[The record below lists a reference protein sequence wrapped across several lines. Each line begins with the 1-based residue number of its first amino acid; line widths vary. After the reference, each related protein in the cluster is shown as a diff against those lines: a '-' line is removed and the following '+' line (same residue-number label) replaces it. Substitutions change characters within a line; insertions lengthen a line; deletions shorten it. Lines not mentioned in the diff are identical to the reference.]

1 MNGLILIRQYQRR
14 LIGEMIL
21 SWDLKVDWITDGG
34 DDARKFM
41 SKGDEIS
48 KFICLGSRE

>member
-1 MNGLILIRQYQRR
+1 
-14 LIGEMIL
+14 MIL

-48 KFICLGSRE
+48 KFICLGSRDNLISWKQFSHYSINIY